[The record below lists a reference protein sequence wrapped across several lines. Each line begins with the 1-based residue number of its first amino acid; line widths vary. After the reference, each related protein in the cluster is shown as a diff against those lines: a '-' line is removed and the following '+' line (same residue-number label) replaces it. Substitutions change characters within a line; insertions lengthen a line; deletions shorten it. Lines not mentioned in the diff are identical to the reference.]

1 MKREDKQK
9 TKLFSNE
16 TSTQRKFL
24 FIDYLIC
31 FCLVFVFECRLAL
44 DGQME
49 LFWHFLKSL
58 DGQKI
63 KRQTAIYLLKHDK
76 IHHSSLGIR
85 GYNILQVLHS
95 QFILKGMTVNST
107 NHILFL
113 KISFK
118 PLWFAHIV
126 ISFCQSQ
133 GSSLTDDANHKSV
146 QSQFS
151 TMNIVCMICNCP
163 YKLKRRVP

>member
-63 KRQTAIYLLKHDK
+63 KR
-76 IHHSSLGIR
+76 
-85 GYNILQVLHS
+85 
-95 QFILKGMTVNST
+95 
-107 NHILFL
+107 
-113 KISFK
+113 
-118 PLWFAHIV
+118 
-126 ISFCQSQ
+126 
-133 GSSLTDDANHKSV
+133 
-146 QSQFS
+146 
-151 TMNIVCMICNCP
+151 
-163 YKLKRRVP
+163 